1 MARKAHAPTN
11 ESRQYVERMIANGM
25 TRETIARVI
34 GVDRKTLEKHYGH
47 ELDTGAEVANEKVAA
62 TLYEKAT
69 DPKGG
74 MPTVVAAIFWMK
86 TRARWKEVSGIEHSG
101 PDGESLPPP
110 NSVVILPDNGR
121 DPELVARLRASAPP
135 MKLIEGRVRQ
145 LAPPDVVRAPKDR
158 LA

>member
-1 MARKAHAPTN
+1 
-11 ESRQYVERMIANGM
+11 MIANGM

-34 GVDRKTLEKHYGH
+34 GLDRKTLEKHYGH
-47 ELDTGAEVANEKVAA
+47 ELDCGAEVANEKVAA

-86 TRARWKEVSGIEHSG
+86 TRARWKEVSGVQYSG

-110 NSVVILPDNGR
+110 TNNIVILPDNHR
-121 DPELVARLRASAPP
+121 DPALVARLAPP
-135 MKLIEGRVRQ
+135 MKLIEGRARQ
-145 LAPPDVVRAPKDR
+145 LAPPR
-158 LA
+158 LSEQR